1 MVGVN
6 MPVHPLSLSL
16 GLVAGLAAGSALGYL
31 VSKWMKEQHDRA
43 QAEATAFNAILD
55 EIHQL
60 RELLRET
67 KEQLE
72 VLRPSTNSRT
82 SLRALDTESEYFSTY
97 DSAGEDEEDFF
108 DLPPE
113 TPETNDRC
121 EYCGCATL
129 LAFVRRA
136 CTQQGP
142 PSHV

>member
-1 MVGVN
+1 
-6 MPVHPLSLSL
+6 MPVHPLSVSL

-31 VSKWMKEQHDRA
+31 VSKWAKAQRA
-43 QAEATAFNAILD
+43 QSQAEATALDAILN

-72 VLRPSTNSRT
+72 ALQPSKSSRA
-82 SLRALDTESEYFSTY
+82 SLRGVETESEYFSTY

-113 TPETNDRC
+113 APETNEWC
-121 EYCGCATL
+121 ESHVYTMCVTL
-129 LAFVRRA
+129 LKRPVYM
-136 CTQQGP
+136 
-142 PSHV
+142 HVYIW